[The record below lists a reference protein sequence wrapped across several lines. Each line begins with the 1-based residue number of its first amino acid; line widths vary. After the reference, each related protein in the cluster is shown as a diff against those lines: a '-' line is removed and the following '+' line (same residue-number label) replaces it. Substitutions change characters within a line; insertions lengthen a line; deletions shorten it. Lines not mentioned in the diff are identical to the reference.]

1 MKTIKHLVLCGGG
14 PVGLLQYGALKYLS
28 ANNIINRSTLESIYA
43 TSIGS
48 IIAFIYILNF
58 DWTWMDDFFIKRPWE
73 KLVNIS
79 YVAYLNIFY
88 DKGVVNKNV
97 IINALK
103 SLFLAKE
110 ISLNITLLEFYE
122 LTKIEFN
129 IYTCNLTSFKKEKL
143 NHNNTPNLELI
154 DALYMSSSV
163 PVMFV
168 PLYINNCYYLDGGI
182 FINCP
187 INDCIFDK
195 NCCYDEIICFTNDKR
210 EPIDLSN
217 NFYKENNYNYGS
229 IDYQLTQD
237 ANFFEYLIYII
248 KTLFNKLSII
258 ENENIIAIKNSIN
271 TSLNELIVDLKYWTY
286 VVKTAKER
294 EYLIKLGETQGEKFT
309 TMLLSSNNE
318 TPSNETINNET
329 PSNETPTNKITSNE
343 ITSNEIINNEITS
356 NETPTN
362 ETPTNEIT
370 SNETPTNKIT
380 SNEITSNEITS
391 NEITNNETPTNKI
404 TSNEITNNEI
414 TTKETLEN

>member
-1 MKTIKHLVLCGGG
+1 MKVIKHLVLCGGG
-14 PVGLLQYGALKYLS
+14 PIGLLQYGALKNLS
-28 ANNIINRSTLESIYA
+28 NNNIINRSTLESIYA

-48 IIAFIYILNF
+48 VIAFIYMLNF
-58 DWTWMDDFFIKRPWE
+58 DWAWIDDFFIKRPWE
-73 KLVNIS
+73 KLVNLS

-88 DKGVVNKNV
+88 DKGIVNKNI

-110 ISLNITLLEFYE
+110 IKLTITLLEFYE

-187 INDCIFDK
+187 INECIFDK
-195 NCCYDEIICFTNDKR
+195 KCDADEIICFTNDKR
-210 EPIDLSN
+210 EPLDLSN

-229 IDYQLTQD
+229 TNCQLTQE

-258 ENENIIAIKNSIN
+258 ENENIVAIKNSVN
-271 TSLNELIVDLKYWTY
+271 TSLTEQTIDLKYWTY
-286 VVKTAKER
+286 VVKTASER
-294 EYLIKLGETQGEKFT
+294 EYLIKLGELQGEKLT
-309 TMLLSSNNE
+309 TMLLSSNISNNNNDETIIKENE
-318 TPSNETINNET
+318 NKENENINETIENINEAKENINET
-329 PSNETPTNKITSNE
+329 IENINININIKENENINETIENIKETKENI
-343 ITSNEIINNEITS
+343 
-356 NETPTN
+356 NET
-362 ETPTNEIT
+362 IT
-370 SNETPTNKIT
+370 Y
-380 SNEITSNEITS
+380 
-391 NEITNNETPTNKI
+391 
-404 TSNEITNNEI
+404 
-414 TTKETLEN
+414 

>member
-1 MKTIKHLVLCGGG
+1 MKVIKHLVFSGGG
-14 PVGLLQYGALKYLS
+14 PIGLLQYGALKYLS
-28 ANNIINRSTLESIYA
+28 ANNIINRSMLESIYA
-43 TSIGS
+43 TSVGS
-48 IIAFIYILNF
+48 IIAFIYMLNF

-88 DKGVVNKNV
+88 DKGIVNKNI

-143 NHNNTPNLELI
+143 NHINTPNLELI

-187 INDCIFDK
+187 INECIFDK
-195 NCCYDEIICFTNDKR
+195 KCCYDEIICFTNDKR

-229 IDYQLTQD
+229 NDYQLTQD
-237 ANFFEYLIYII
+237 ANFFEYVLYII

-271 TSLNELIVDLKYWTY
+271 TSLTEQIVDLKYWTY
-286 VVKTAKER
+286 VVKTETER
-294 EYLIKLGETQGEKFT
+294 DYLIKLGESQGEKFIN
-309 TMLLSSNNE
+309 MLKSLNNNTNE
-318 TPSNETINNET
+318 T
-329 PSNETPTNKITSNE
+329 TSNE
-343 ITSNEIINNEITS
+343 ITTNETTTNETTTNETTS
-356 NETPTN
+356 NET
-362 ETPTNEIT
+362 T
-370 SNETPTNKIT
+370 SNETTTNETTTNETTTNETTTNETT
-380 SNEITSNEITS
+380 SNETTSNEQILLS
-391 NEITNNETPTNKI
+391 N
-404 TSNEITNNEI
+404 
-414 TTKETLEN
+414 